1 MEDLDKMLAAFGLK
15 LANCVVGAA
24 ASFVALNFW
33 RGLETRKERWSTFAG
48 GWVVAAWGGSPLR
61 EWLEMKP
68 SLEVGVVLV
77 LGLFG
82 MALAAE
88 LVKLIRDTDWKGLL
102 NAIIKKRTGT

>member
-15 LANCVVGAA
+15 LINAVVGAA

-33 RGLETRKERWSTFAG
+33 SGLESRKERWSTFAG
-48 GWVVAAWGGSPLR
+48 GWVLAAWGGTPLR

-88 LVKLIRDTDWKGLL
+88 LIKLIRNTDWKGLL
-102 NAIIKKRTGT
+102 DIIIKKRS